1 MVTRYLRRCLSVLSG
16 LSHDIW
22 LPPAWPAAPTGAP
35 ALGTAS
41 AKTLR
46 VIPARVICFQIVPSV
61 IDDGIDGHDLYLA
74 RVVEGHYFGKV
85 LCFGFVFEH
94 HRDRS

>member
-1 MVTRYLRRCLSVLSG
+1 MVTHYLARCLSMLLG

-22 LPPAWPAAPTGAP
+22 LPPAWSVASTCVP
-35 ALGTAS
+35 ALGTTS

-46 VIPARVICFQIVPSV
+46 VIPVRVICFQIASSV

-85 LCFGFVFEH
+85 LCFGLVFEH
-94 HRDRS
+94 HRD